1 MAYGITSEAQL
12 IDIATITSGC
22 NQYKQCLEDFETNGN
37 RVIEAGEICNAKA
50 LSIDYTTLQWS
61 INDLGEEI
69 KNVKTTLSA
78 AADGVVAAAQKVYN
92 EQMAELNEYRRQLEE
107 QERLRQQQQQSST
120 NKS

>member
-12 IDIATITSGC
+12 IDIATITAGC

-37 RVIEAGEICNAKA
+37 RVIEAGEICDAKA
-50 LSIDYTTLQWS
+50 LSIDYTTLQWT

-92 EQMAELNEYRRQLEE
+92 EQLAELNEYRRQLEA
-107 QERLRQQQQQSST
+107 ERQKQQQQSST
-120 NKS
+120 SNI